1 LENLLEIIDLKV
13 SFFTDN
19 GEVPAIDGVSITVK
33 KGRTLGIV
41 GESGSGKSVT
51 ALTAMRL
58 SPGKVLGGS
67 IHFNGKDLLNISDDE
82 MRKIRGK
89 EIAMIFQEPMTSLNP
104 VFSIGNQIMEAIKL
118 HMKTTKA
125 QARARAVELL
135 KMVGIPRAEQII
147 NEYPH
152 QLSGGMRQRVM
163 IAMAMAC
170 NPSLLIAD
178 EPTTALDVTIQAQI
192 LNLMRDLKKNH
203 DTAIIMITHDLGVV
217 AETCDDVC
225 VMYGGKVVEEGSI
238 EDIFNHPKHPYT
250 QGLLKS
256 VPSLIDEEEETR
268 LYSIQGHVP
277 IPGSLKKGCYFAPRC
292 EFATNKCHEQDPLL
306 KQIKTGHFSRC
317 WLHEMEYEEAEDEA
331 ITS

>member
-1 LENLLEIIDLKV
+1 MENLLEIIDLKV